1 MTSMT
6 ELLRTDRLLDDLADR
21 RAALSGS
28 DPLARALLAL
38 AEDVDGPP
46 EKSRAT
52 RAPQRTAAR
61 RPAGPVAGSRRP
73 RGRSR
78 WLGGGALAAVLV
90 AGSSFAAA
98 VTEVDRP
105 GWGAAETPGTRS
117 VAAHGQPSPAP
128 LTTPGSWPLLPP
140 VPDAVAPPPS
150 SGSVDSPAELGLLL
164 GLNER
169 PGQPLDPS
177 AAPARGTPERP
188 VRNAL
193 APNAAGDGQAEPAV
207 RNGPADEPPGAT
219 AGSSGVAP
227 TEPAAPGGGLPGVPS
242 GLMPPAQAPPD
253 AGAMARPA
261 TPADPWGP
269 GESATPAVPADP
281 GAPATPAD
289 PRGPGESA
297 TPAVPAD
304 PGAPATPADPGPG
317 GPGRGSNQLPPE
329 QATGTSAEPATPDRP
344 GPPPAPP
351 GSPADPPE
359 EASDGDLP

>member
-61 RPAGPVAGSRRP
+61 RPAVPGAGTRRP

-140 VPDAVAPPPS
+140 VPDAVAPPRS

-169 PGQPLDPS
+169 PGQALDPS

-242 GLMPPAQAPPD
+242 GLVPPAQAPPD

-289 PRGPGESA
+289 P
-297 TPAVPAD
+297 
-304 PGAPATPADPGPG
+304 GPG

-329 QATGTSAEPATPDRP
+329 HAGATGPPEHAGATGTSAEPATPDRP